1 MNLQALIF
9 TFRQLA
15 GDRAFPPL
23 FSDEQVTEW
32 LNEAEREAAERA
44 KLLHERTRTDIV
56 RVPLL
61 VGQREY
67 DLNPVFIDTDGD
79 TMYVQRDTDSE
90 RTRAVCRQ
98 TQADIEWTIA
108 ERANLTGWPD
118 GFFIYSDGQG
128 ATARRL
134 VLDRKPAQAGGYF
147 WLSGYRYPL
156 EAMDVN
162 DLESEPEIH
171 PRHHAHL
178 IDWALFR
185 AFSTR
190 DLEGAAETRAAKHKA
205 DFAEHFGQK
214 TDANVQRKRLRH
226 RGTVVRPIRF

>member
-1 MNLQALIF
+1 MNLQALIS

-32 LNEAEREAAERA
+32 LNDAEREAAERG

-67 DLNPVFIDTDGD
+67 ELSPLFIDTDGD
-79 TMYVQRDTDSE
+79 TMYVQRATDTE
-90 RTRAVCRQ
+90 RTRAVHRQ
-98 TQADIEWTIA
+98 SQADIEWTIA

-118 GFFIYSDGQG
+118 GFFIYSDSLP
-128 ATARRL
+128 RRL
-134 VLDRKPAQAGGYF
+134 VLDRKPAEAGGYF

-156 EAMDVN
+156 ESMEDST
-162 DLESEPEIH
+162 DEPEIH
-171 PRHHAHL
+171 PRHHPHL

-185 AFSTR
+185 AYSTR
-190 DLEGAAETRAAKHKA
+190 DLEGAAEARADKHKA
-205 DFAEHFGQK
+205 DFAGHFGQK

-226 RGTVVRPIRF
+226 RGGHVRPIPF

>member
-1 MNLQALIF
+1 MNLQALIS

-23 FSDEQVTEW
+23 FSDAQVTEW
-32 LNEAEREAAERA
+32 LNDAEREAAERA
-44 KLLHERTRTDIV
+44 RLLHERVLTGIV

-67 DLNPVFIDTDGD
+67 QLHPLFIDTDGD
-79 TMYVQRDTDSE
+79 VMYIQRPNDTGRS
-90 RTRAVCRQ
+90 RPVHRQ

-108 ERANLTGWPD
+108 NRSNLTGWAD
-118 GFFIYSDGQG
+118 GFFIYGDGQG
-128 ATARRL
+128 STARRL
-134 VLDRKPAQAGGYF
+134 VLDRSPAEAGGFF

-156 EAMDVN
+156 EEMVDPS
-162 DLESEPEIH
+162 DEPEIH
-171 PRHHAHL
+171 PRHHPYL
-178 IDWALFR
+178 IDWAQFR

-190 DLEGAAETRAAKHKA
+190 DLEGAADTRSEKHKTA
-205 DFAEHFGQK
+205 FAEHFGQK

-226 RGTVVRPIRF
+226 RASLVRPIGF